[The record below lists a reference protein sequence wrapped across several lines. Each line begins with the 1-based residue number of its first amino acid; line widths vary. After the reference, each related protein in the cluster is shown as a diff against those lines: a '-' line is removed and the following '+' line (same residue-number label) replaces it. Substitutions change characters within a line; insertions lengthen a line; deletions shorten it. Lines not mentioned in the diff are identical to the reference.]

1 MPQITMNDPRL
12 DSAENLWFS
21 RQLETILAGS
31 YDVLYAGNVAAK
43 VIPVSNEAGSGAQT
57 ITYRQYDAIGF
68 AKVVAN

>member
-31 YDVLYAGNVAAK
+31 YDVLYAEMLRLK
-43 VIPVSNEAGSGAQT
+43 LFLFLT
-57 ITYRQYDAIGF
+57 RQVLGLRQSPT
-68 AKVVAN
+68 VNMMQ